1 MRQSWGKSASA
12 AAQRGDGLIGAVVVL
27 EVPTAPQSPETTVTL
42 FEGPGF
48 QQLPTG
54 FRFPGVGQ
62 GSHERLAGVDMLGVA
77 CQQVPEL
84 GEP

>member
-12 AAQRGDGLIGAVVVL
+12 ARTRGDGLIGTVVVL

-48 QQLPTG
+48 QKLPTA

-62 GSHERLAGVDMLGVA
+62 SSHEHLAGVNMLGTA

-84 GEP
+84 DEP